1 MYDSG
6 IGGIGGGTPGASGS
20 SGGGVV
26 PVGGSTSAVN
36 NDTWGEAIQVVYGCA
51 TIKGVPL
58 MLQVVSGQETGDVAL
73 DGVNTETSVPVAR
86 AQYGLASGPVASVDG
101 VVYEKRLYG
110 PAAIA
115 LHQIDWDYISAGP
128 ASYGPTFPLGD
139 VATASEWSE
148 LTGAA
153 ADYRIPF
160 GHIATMRCARLGCPD
175 GTAAP
180 PDLKAVVSGFF
191 SDRNNVARENYLGD
205 LWTINDANPADVIKD
220 LIENTVYGLGFP
232 AGTVIVDV
240 GSDGLAASSYETYC
254 DAFGLWIAIGIDK
267 TVQVA
272 EVVAQ
277 ILTATNAVG
286 FWEGN
291 SFKVVPLG
299 DVAKTANG
307 VTYTPVST
315 ALAVDDD
322 VLILEGEN
330 PVLVRRRPLV
340 DTFNSVPVLWSRDTA
355 IRDVEM
361 VTSEVPD
368 TANVDAFGMR
378 RADAVELPCIRTLE
392 HARFISKILTDRSL
406 YARDTWE
413 FRVNPRAAAVLQVG
427 DMVALTHAAMD
438 VAGEILR
445 VVETDEDDRG
455 ELTVKAVK
463 WLSTTEI
470 TVIEL
475 AEVANDGLPELPR
488 ILFQK
493 GTGASATYDDVSQ
506 SGLAGYVYDGSDKDP
521 ANTGILVGFK
531 NKFQGVN
538 AEASRISDWTNDPE
552 GLWVAWSTTAGRS
565 PSSETISRGN
575 DGAALAWLSN
585 TGGFSLLTG
594 ATPGPRITMEAG
606 DFAAYDFYETCWE
619 ANNPVEIRWTVP
631 AGWAPGLDGL
641 TLGTAFP
648 SQPGDDDLYWVFFIN
663 QLTTLTYTRG
673 ESVNDSRKVT
683 FTSLEVVPE

>member
-115 LHQIDWDYISAGP
+115 FHQIDWDYISAGP

-139 VATASEWSE
+139 VATAAEWSE

-205 LWTINDANPADVIKD
+205 LWTINDANPADVLKD

-315 ALAVDDD
+315 ALAIDDD

-340 DTFNSVPVLWSRDTA
+340 DTFNSVPVLWSRDTV

-427 DMVALTHAAMD
+427 DMVSLTHAAMD

-475 AEVANDGLPELPR
+475 AEVVDDGVPPPPPPIIPIEDTEIVHIGVMDGEIHTWAGPTWAQGPAGPPFASDAANLFGGAMSRQGL
-488 ILFQK
+488 
-493 GTGASATYDDVSQ
+493 TGFT
-506 SGLAGYVYDGSDKDP
+506 
-521 ANTGILVGFK
+521 
-531 NKFQGVN
+531 
-538 AEASRISDWTNDPE
+538 SRIFLALAANNVMETAYQNDRWVLTLRVHHADRWGRGSLLRQPVPVQPCE
-552 GLWVAWSTTAGRS
+552 SQLREPGRAPGPKHGGGRHESGAYGLGCEHGSHHHELDRRC
-565 PSSETISRGN
+565 SRIRQGLRRARPD
-575 DGAALAWLSN
+575 DGA
-585 TGGFSLLTG
+585 
-594 ATPGPRITMEAG
+594 R
-606 DFAAYDFYETCWE
+606 
-619 ANNPVEIRWTVP
+619 
-631 AGWAPGLDGL
+631 
-641 TLGTAFP
+641 
-648 SQPGDDDLYWVFFIN
+648 
-663 QLTTLTYTRG
+663 
-673 ESVNDSRKVT
+673 
-683 FTSLEVVPE
+683 VVHVDHLQAQ